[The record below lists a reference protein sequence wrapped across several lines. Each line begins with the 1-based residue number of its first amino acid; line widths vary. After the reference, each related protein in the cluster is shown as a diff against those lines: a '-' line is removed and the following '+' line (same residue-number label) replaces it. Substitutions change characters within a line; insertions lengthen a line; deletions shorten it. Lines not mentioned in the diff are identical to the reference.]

1 MGASTVTLTAIHL
14 AVLVDAA
21 GPAGAD
27 WRVTAVLVYDGRG
40 YRHHLVLDPALPAD
54 RLDLGEHGQGQL
66 RLPLEGCAAVPT
78 SSGLTWRTFV
88 LPSIPLGLR
97 GLPPDRLA
105 AAFAAL
111 LAIEAEA
118 RP

>member
-1 MGASTVTLTAIHL
+1 MGTTTLPLAAIHL

-21 GPAGAD
+21 AHQGA

-40 YRHHLVLDPALPAD
+40 WRHHHVLDPALPAD
-54 RLDLGEHGQGQL
+54 RLELGGQGPGQL
-66 RLPLEGCAAVPT
+66 QLPIDGYAPSPT

-88 LPSIPLGLR
+88 LPSIPTGLR
-97 GLPPDRLA
+97 DLPPGRLA
-105 AAFAAL
+105 AAFAAQ
-111 LAIEAEA
+111 LAIEAEG

>member
-1 MGASTVTLTAIHL
+1 MGTSTVTPTAIHL

-21 GPAGAD
+21 NPADAD

-40 YRHHLVLDPALPAD
+40 YRHHHVLDPALPAD
-54 RLDLGEHGQGQL
+54 RLDVGEHGPGQL
-66 RLPLEGCAAVPT
+66 RLPLEGCAAIPT

-88 LPSIPLGLR
+88 LPSIPTGLR

-105 AAFAAL
+105 AAFAAQL
-111 LAIEAEA
+111 TVEAEG